1 MHLKSPTPL
10 HPSCLVLILHLHH
23 CLPSN
28 YMFALVHICTHM
40 YRYVYNN
47 CIYTHTHIQ
56 LYVRVHVRACL
67 YVVVCA
73 CACAGTLVCVWECM
87 SLCTHHEKWEYLRV
101 RFKLYFL
108 FSSEIIFL
116 YWIKVSH
123 TLLVKTI

>member
-1 MHLKSPTPL
+1 MHLKSPSPL

-56 LYVRVHVRACL
+56 LYVRVHVRARL
-67 YVVVCA
+67 YVCESACLCA
-73 CACAGTLVCVWECM
+73 HIMRSENISELGSNFISFSPLK
-87 SLCTHHEKWEYLRV
+87 SYFSIGLR
-101 RFKLYFL
+101 F
-108 FSSEIIFL
+108 
-116 YWIKVSH
+116 H
-123 TLLVKTI
+123 TLY